1 MDKTSENISKTN
13 LSYGSSLVSGFNLY
27 NKYLGRI
34 FKLSWT
40 KALLFSLAYCLLAV
54 IVSQFLPET
63 IRHTIIM
70 LESGMPLSPDIYITP
85 MALLISTIILGGI
98 FELMCYSCGTAILS
112 QHMLDE
118 TCNVN
123 IRWWSID
130 VKCFWRILK
139 AAACNLLIGILCILP
154 FAAIMYFLPKNI
166 LTTPSEHT
174 VSLCIIVL
182 SMLVLALITI
192 PLWFCT
198 TKYIYSHEHGYWKT
212 LAINYSSGLRHMGH
226 ILIVV
231 LITLIIISIIGTIIS
246 LPANILINANS
257 QAFNGMLNGDPLGMP
272 EGINVL
278 AIITFIAIGF
288 FQPLIRM
295 PLLFTTYFMYK
306 TIDSIEEERKQEIKE
321 NQHID

>member
-13 LSYGSSLVSGFNLY
+13 HSYGSSLVSGFNLY

-63 IRHTIIM
+63 IRYTIIM
-70 LESGMPLSPDIYITP
+70 QESGMPLSPNIYIAP
-85 MALLISTIILGGI
+85 MALLLSTIIFGGI
-98 FELMCYSCGTAILS
+98 FELMFYSCGTSILS
-112 QHMLDE
+112 QHMLDG
-118 TCNVN
+118 TCNADM
-123 IRWWSID
+123 RWWSID

-139 AAACNLLIGILCILP
+139 ATACNLLIGILCILP
-154 FAAIMYFLPKNI
+154 FVAIVYFLPYNI

-174 VSLCIIVL
+174 VSLCIIGL
-182 SMLVLALITI
+182 GMLIVTLFTI
-192 PLWFCT
+192 PLWYCT
-198 TKYIYSHEHGYWKT
+198 TKYIYSRVDGFWKT
-212 LAINYSSGLRHMGH
+212 LTVNYSSGLRHLGY

-231 LITLIIISIIGTIIS
+231 LTTLIIIGLIGSIIS
-246 LPANILINANS
+246 LPANIIIKANS
-257 QAFNGMLNGDPLGMP
+257 QAFIGMLNGDPLGMP
-272 EGINVL
+272 EGINIL
-278 AIITFIAIGF
+278 SIITFITIGF
-288 FQPLIRM
+288 IQPFIRM

-321 NQHID
+321 NQHIN